1 MKPQGKPIYHEGGI
15 RVNNSYEAES
25 LEQKIHKAL
34 RGNEPINDSVQIIYT
49 NRKDGVQPGYK
60 IRTDRFEVAIEASD
74 RITQNKLAKREELHK
89 TGEQNKISNESQG
102 SDTPQSA

>member
-1 MKPQGKPIYHEGGI
+1 MKPQGKPTYHQGGI

-49 NRKDGVQPGYK
+49 NRKDGVQPGYN

-74 RITQNKLAKREELHK
+74 RITKGKLAKREEIHK
-89 TGEQNKISNESQG
+89 TGEQKISTESQG

>member
-1 MKPQGKPIYHEGGI
+1 MKPQGKPIYHQGGI

-49 NRKDGVQPGYK
+49 NRKDGVQPGYN

-89 TGEQNKISNESQG
+89 TAGRKMSAKIIPNL
-102 SDTPQSA
+102 